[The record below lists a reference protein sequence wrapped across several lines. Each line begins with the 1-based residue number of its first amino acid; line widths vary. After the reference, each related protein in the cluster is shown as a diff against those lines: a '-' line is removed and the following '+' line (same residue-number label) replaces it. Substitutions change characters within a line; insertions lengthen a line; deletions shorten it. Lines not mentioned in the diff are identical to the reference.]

1 MFAVVIGVVTDS
13 SARAKKKGR
22 FFASEEEHASRRL
35 IMFKP

>member
-13 SARAKKKGR
+13 SARAKKGR